1 MKRILNALTALLA
14 ALSISAVGQ
23 TVPASAAADAN
34 STSAAPAASADSSA
48 GLHERN
54 PRYQLRKGDSF
65 EMDLPFSPEFN
76 QTVPVQPDGFVTL
89 KGVGS
94 VFVEGQTVPE
104 LTSTLKSAY
113 AKILHD
119 PVITISMKDFEKPY
133 FIAAGQVGRPGKY
146 ELRSA
151 ITVTEAVAIAGGFND
166 RSKHSE
172 VVLYR
177 PTPGGA
183 FEAKVLNIKKLL
195 ASHNLSE
202 DVRLQPGD
210 LVYVPQNTFSK
221 VRPYIPSPGVGVG
234 AYYNF
239 IPY

>member
-1 MKRILNALTALLA
+1 MKRIANALTALLA
-14 ALSISAVGQ
+14 AVSISAVGQ
-23 TVPASAAADAN
+23 TLSVSPAAEAN
-34 STSAAPAASADSSA
+34 STSPVPAASADTSA

-65 EMDLPFSPEFN
+65 EMDLPFSPEFS
-76 QTVPVQPDGFVTL
+76 QTVAVQPDGFVTL

-94 VFVEGQTVPE
+94 LFIEGQTVPE
-104 LTSTLKSAY
+104 LTETLKSAY

-119 PVITISMKDFEKPY
+119 PVITIALKDFERPY

-151 ITVTEAVAIAGGFND
+151 ISVTEAVAIAGGFND

-177 PTPGGA
+177 PTPEGR

-195 ASHNLSE
+195 ASRNLSE
-202 DVRLQPGD
+202 DIRLQPGD
-210 LVYVPQNTFSK
+210 LVYVPQNTYSK
-221 VRPYIPSPGVGVG
+221 VRPYIPSPSVGAG